1 MASIK
6 RTISKILLVF
16 LITVGLYSC
25 RSEDVFTASIFDT
38 TDTLN
43 VNSATYQFDLWL
55 RNSYLIP
62 YNLDFRYKMQD
73 VGSDMDY
80 NLVPASFVKSQQI
93 AKLVKYLWFDAY
105 GAVAGPEFLK
115 ENGPKII
122 HLIGSPA
129 YNPISGTILL
139 GTAEGGI
146 KVTLYRCNDIDP
158 ANVSQ
163 MNEFYFKTMH
173 HEFAHILHQK
183 KNYPVEFNQISKG
196 LYNPL
201 GWQDRTDSEAASLGF
216 VSPYAGSQIRE
227 DFVEVIANYLVKSD
241 ADWNNI
247 LLMAS
252 KPGVKNGV
260 TLADDGVDGKAII
273 LQKLDMATKWLKD
286 SWNIDIHQLRT
297 EIMTRETHIN
307 EILN

>member
-1 MASIK
+1 MKRIK
-6 RTISKILLVF
+6 FKILIVF
-16 LITVGLYSC
+16 LFSLSLFSC
-25 RSEDVFTASIFDT
+25 RKEDPFSASIFDT
-38 TDTLN
+38 TDSLN
-43 VNSATYQFDLWL
+43 VNSASYQFDLWL
-55 RNSYLIP
+55 RESYLIP

-73 VGSDMDY
+73 VGSDMEY
-80 NLVPASFVKSQQI
+80 NLVPTSFVKSQQI

-158 ANVSQ
+158 TNVNQ

-183 KNYPVEFNQISKG
+183 RNYPVEFNQISKG

-201 GWQDRTDSEAASLGF
+201 GWQNQTTSEAATIGF
-216 VSPYAGSQIRE
+216 VSPYASSQIQE

-252 KPGVKNGV
+252 KPGVNGSGV
-260 TLADDGVDGKAII
+260 TLPDDGVDGKAVI
-273 LQKLDMATKWLKD
+273 LQKLDIATKWLKN
-286 SWNIDIHQLRT
+286 SWNIDIVKLRA
-297 EIMTRETHIN
+297 EIMNRELQIN
-307 EILN
+307 DILN

>member
-1 MASIK
+1 MMK
-6 RTISKILLVF
+6 KGFYKILLVF
-16 LITVGLYSC
+16 LIPVSLYSC
-25 RSEDVFTASIFDT
+25 RSEDAFTASIFDT

-62 YNLDFRYKMQD
+62 YNLDFRYKLQD

-80 NLVPASFVKSQQI
+80 NLVPASFEKSQQI

-158 ANVSQ
+158 GNVSQ
-163 MNEFYFKTMH
+163 LNEFYFKTMH

-201 GWQDRTDSEAASLGF
+201 GWQDRTASEAATLGF

-247 LLMAS
+247 LLLAS
-252 KPGVKNGV
+252 KPGVNSNGA

-273 LQKLDMATKWLKD
+273 LQKLDMATRWLKN
-286 SWNIDIHQLRT
+286 SWNIDILQLRA

-307 EILN
+307 EIIN

>member
-1 MASIK
+1 MTKVLIICLLGLGF
-6 RTISKILLVF
+6 ISCQK
-16 LITVGLYSC
+16 
-25 RSEDVFTASIFDT
+25 EDVLESSIFNT
-38 TDTLN
+38 TDTLD
-43 VNSATYQFDLWL
+43 VNSATYQFDVWL
-55 RNSYLIP
+55 RDNFLKV
-62 YNLDFRYKMQD
+62 YNVDFRYKMQD
-73 VGSDMDY
+73 VGSDMEY
-80 NLVPASFVKSQQI
+80 NLVPTSFEKAQQM

-158 ANVSQ
+158 TDVRQ
-163 MNEFYFKTMH
+163 LNEYYFKTMH

-183 KNYPVEFNQISKG
+183 KNYPVEFSQFSKG

-201 GWQDRTDSEAASLGF
+201 GWQYKSSSEAASLGF
-216 VSPYAGSQIRE
+216 VSPYAASQVRE

-247 LLMAS
+247 LDMAS
-252 KPGVKNGV
+252 NAGVDNNGV
-260 TLADDGVDGKAII
+260 TQADDGVDGKSII
-273 LQKLDMATKWLKD
+273 LQKLAMATKWLKD
-286 SWNIDIHQLRT
+286 SWNIDIVQLRM
-297 EIMTRETHIN
+297 EIMNREAHIN

>member
-1 MASIK
+1 MK
-6 RTISKILLVF
+6 KNTLKILLIL
-16 LITVGLYSC
+16 LIPQIFYSC
-25 RSEDVFTASIFDT
+25 RNEDLFTASIFNT
-38 TDTLN
+38 TDTLD
-43 VNSATYQFDLWL
+43 VKSATYQFDLWL

-73 VGSDMDY
+73 VSSDMDY
-80 NLVPASFVKSQQI
+80 NLVPASYDKSQQI

-122 HLIGSPA
+122 QLIGSPA

-146 KVTLYRCNDIDP
+146 KVTLYRVNDIDP
-158 ANVSQ
+158 TNVPQ

-201 GWQDRTDSEAASLGF
+201 GWQDRSDSEAASLGF

-307 EILN
+307 EILK